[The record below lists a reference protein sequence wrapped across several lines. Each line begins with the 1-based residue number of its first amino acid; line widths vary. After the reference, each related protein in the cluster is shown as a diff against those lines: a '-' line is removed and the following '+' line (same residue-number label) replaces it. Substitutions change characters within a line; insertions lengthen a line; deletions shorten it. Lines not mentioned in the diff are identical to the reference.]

1 MTRRALPPDAAAEA
15 ELADLRDQID
25 MLDRR
30 LVLLL
35 NERAE
40 LGRAAGRAKAAA
52 GRRAVRD
59 DEREREVLLR
69 VAMAN
74 EGPIASADLLS
85 IYRRI
90 MAAVRGLEARDRTH
104 DRARD

>member
-1 MTRRALPPDAAAEA
+1 MTRRELPPDPAAKA
-15 ELADLRDQID
+15 ELAELRDRID
-25 MLDRR
+25 ALDRQ
-30 LVLLL
+30 LVPLL
-35 NERAE
+35 NQRAE

-74 EGPIASADLLS
+74 EGPMASADLLA

-90 MAAVRGLEARDRTH
+90 MAAVRRVEARDRTH
-104 DRARD
+104 ERGRD